1 MAKVI
6 VWHDSDDV
14 GAAAAGA
21 VAWYPDKASC
31 PVVDTDD
38 DLVIEYE
45 FDPSTEE
52 LKSLRLSADKKT
64 ITNAHAGKTKA
75 EQWQLFKDEETA
87 RQLAFLKDNAKKR
100 VSVWTGELLETMDW
114 KTQKAEEQDFLAGN
128 NNKMTALATVRK
140 KIRDDGN
147 AHQAKVDALAD
158 AAAVEAFD
166 ARYTSKES
174 VGFGKDR
181 MYDY

>member
-1 MAKVI
+1 
-6 VWHDSDDV
+6 
-14 GAAAAGA
+14 
-21 VAWYPDKASC
+21 
-31 PVVDTDD
+31 
-38 DLVIEYE
+38 
-45 FDPSTEE
+45 
-52 LKSLRLSADKKT
+52 
-64 ITNAHAGKTKA
+64 
-75 EQWQLFKDEETA
+75 
-87 RQLAFLKDNAKKR
+87 
-100 VSVWTGELLETMDW
+100 MDW